1 MFCFLKEPL
10 MEMQLIAQRIKGLRE
25 DLEIS
30 AKEMAE
36 LCEISEEEY
45 LARENGQVDYS
56 FSFLNRCAT
65 RFNVDISELLT
76 GSFTSHLKTY
86 AVERKGHGLRVD
98 RRKGF
103 EYLHLASRFYNHK
116 IDPLM
121 VYVPYSEEAL
131 NSPIPTN
138 THVGQ
143 EFDYVL
149 EGSLKVTVNGKIET
163 LNEGDSIIY
172 DSATPHGMVAASKEG
187 CKFLAIV
194 IKF

>member
-1 MFCFLKEPL
+1 
-10 MEMQLIAQRIKGLRE
+10 MEIQLIAQRIKGLRE

-30 AKEMAE
+30 VAEMAE
-36 LCEISEEEY
+36 LCGMTEEQY
-45 LARENGQVDYS
+45 LAHENGEVDYN

-65 RFNVDISELLT
+65 RFKVDISELLT
-76 GSFTSHLKTY
+76 GTFTSHLKMY

-121 VYVPYSEEAL
+121 VYVPFCKESL
-131 NSPIPTN
+131 DKPISTN
-138 THVGQ
+138 THEGQ

-149 EGSLKVTVNGKIET
+149 EGSLKVCVNGKTEI
-163 LNEGDSIIY
+163 LNEGDAIIY
-172 DSATPHGMVAASKEG
+172 DSATPHGMIAVSENG